1 MLNSKRMRLIEGDDV
16 YYHQLLASVL
26 VNITDEWKSAREL
39 LRETFGEGLGELPA
53 HLVSQLCLKPLAEQG
68 VIEMGCVQNSKKMY
82 LSRRKSVK
90 RGHQGGG
97 HKEESVKLL
106 LNTNQEEQ

>member
-1 MLNSKRMRLIEGDDV
+1 MLDSKRMRMRDGDDV

-68 VIEMGCVQNSKKMY
+68 VIEMGSVRRSQKLY
-82 LSRRKSVK
+82 LFRRKSVK
-90 RGHQGGG
+90 RNLQGGG
-97 HKEESVKLL
+97 YKEGSVKLL
-106 LNTNQEEQ
+106 LNTNQEGQ